1 MFIIYQ
7 IQIFASNH
15 ALVSN
20 RSESQACE
28 SAYKDGETA
37 YLKVNGFFACSFGPK
52 IGQSFICFICLILM
66 FFYSSLKYLDMF
78 SLLTSRRGSCKSK
91 FNSREVTAGQ
101 SFENHLFRLQQL
113 HVKMEGELRA
123 KRWINNQQTQIQQQK
138 DFFLHLFRILAA
150 GSSWLSLSSFS
161 PNSPWQVLKKISVS
175 RISDQ

>member
-7 IQIFASNH
+7 IQLFASNH
-15 ALVSN
+15 ALVSI

-37 YLKVNGFFACSFGPK
+37 YLKVNGFFAGSFGP
-52 IGQSFICFICLILM
+52 M
-66 FFYSSLKYLDMF
+66 FYLSNIDVLFYSSLKYLDMF

-113 HVKMEGELRA
+113 HVKMEGELRT
-123 KRWINNQQTQIQQQK
+123 KR
-138 DFFLHLFRILAA
+138 
-150 GSSWLSLSSFS
+150 
-161 PNSPWQVLKKISVS
+161 
-175 RISDQ
+175 